1 VFFGVDWVEEED
13 QRQVR
18 TTHSGSATG
27 DLDHREHEEES
38 SAARKARAA
47 ATAAMLPDAARLAM
61 QVAAEE
67 VERAVAE
74 EERRA
79 HWMAGLNTA
88 LARRQDERRR
98 EASAGRSNT
107 GPSSRSAARKK
118 PYGLHMRPWTGTTSA
133 TGRSRR
139 LGPA

>member
-74 EERRA
+74 EDVRGE
-79 HWMAGLNTA
+79 AGKKSKTMVGGSRTNVFICITWIKC
-88 LARRQDERRR
+88 
-98 EASAGRSNT
+98 ASRCKNPRPFLGFF
-107 GPSSRSAARKK
+107 
-118 PYGLHMRPWTGTTSA
+118 LVHMI
-133 TGRSRR
+133 
-139 LGPA
+139 